1 MHRVN
6 GRPGGLLAGNRALHG
21 EYLTVSAI
29 RSGGRAGRAATHG
42 DDVRSDAALATA
54 AATGN
59 TEAFEALYRRHA
71 EAAWRVAS
79 AVAGNP
85 DDAADAVSDAFTRVL
100 SALEAGRLNDGARFR
115 PYLLSA
121 TRNAAV
127 DFHRRSGRLRP
138 TDRLELLDFPATG
151 RTATERVDDR
161 QDATFVA
168 QAFRGL
174 PERWR
179 SVLWLVE
186 VEGVP
191 PREAAALLGLSANN
205 VAQLALRARV
215 GLRERF
221 VQAHLREP
229 FDDVCR
235 FCVERLGSYVV
246 GTLSPRDLAK
256 VDQHL
261 AGCEECR
268 ERAAQLEDLGG
279 SLRRV
284 VLPLPFLL
292 APAALAKWQLTSSV
306 GSAVHGVASAVGG
319 TTSSAS
325 TVASSAGSLAAK
337 VQRPLMAASTGLFAL
352 GVISASV
359 VGQPGDLG
367 GRIGSPRLP
376 VIATPAPPS
385 QVVDDRIALT
395 ISTSASSIAGLD
407 DLVALIGQ
415 PVTTPALAPA
425 PALAPG
431 AAPGASTGSGDAAP
445 AGPSPADRPSG
456 DASAPP
462 TPPPPKPTPLVNA
475 GVSVVIA
482 GQSAGITAGSGTGSC
497 TGGALGPAATGCPP
511 PAATG
516 TVVGTTVA
524 TDGSAGG
531 GVLAGKTVSVSL

>member
-1 MHRVN
+1 M
-6 GRPGGLLAGNRALHG
+6 
-21 EYLTVSAI
+21 
-29 RSGGRAGRAATHG
+29 RSSTR
-42 DDVRSDAALATA
+42 DNDVRSDAALAVA
-54 AATGN
+54 AATGD
-59 TEAFEALYRRHA
+59 TKAFEALYRRHA

-138 TDRLELLDFPATG
+138 TDRLELLDHPATD

-161 QDATFVA
+161 QDATYVA

-205 VAQLALRARV
+205 IAQLALRARV

-221 VQAHLREP
+221 VQAHLREAI
-229 FDDVCR
+229 DDGCR
-235 FCVERLGSYVV
+235 FCVGRLGGYVV
-246 GTLSPRDLAK
+246 GTLSPRDLTK

-261 AGCEECR
+261 AGCEDCR

-292 APAALAKWQLTSSV
+292 APAALAKWQLTSSI
-306 GSAVHGVASAVGG
+306 GSAVPGVASAVGRAA
-319 TTSSAS
+319 SSAS
-325 TVASSAGSLAAK
+325 PAGTFAAK
-337 VQRPLMAASTGLFAL
+337 VQRPLMAVSTGLFAL

-359 VGQPGDLG
+359 VGQPGDLR
-367 GRIGSPRLP
+367 GRIASPRLP
-376 VIATPAPPS
+376 VGATPAPPPG
-385 QVVDDRIALT
+385 VVEDRIALT
-395 ISTSASSIAGLD
+395 ISTSASSIDGLD
-407 DLVALIGQ
+407 DLVALVGR
-415 PVTTPALAPA
+415 PAGGAGLETA
-425 PALAPG
+425 PALPSG
-431 AAPGASTGSGDAAP
+431 AASPDASTGSGDAAP
-445 AGPSPADRPSG
+445 TGARPAGEPSG
-456 DASAPP
+456 EASTPP
-462 TPPPPKPTPLVNA
+462 PPPPPKPTPLVNG
-475 GVSVVIA
+475 GVGILVA
-482 GQSAGITAGSGTGSC
+482 GQPVGITAGSGTGSC
-497 TGGALGPAATGCPP
+497 TGGTLGTSSTGCPP
-511 PAATG
+511 PTATG
-516 TVVGTTVA
+516 TVAGTTVV

-531 GVLAGKTVSVSL
+531 GVLAGKTVSVSV